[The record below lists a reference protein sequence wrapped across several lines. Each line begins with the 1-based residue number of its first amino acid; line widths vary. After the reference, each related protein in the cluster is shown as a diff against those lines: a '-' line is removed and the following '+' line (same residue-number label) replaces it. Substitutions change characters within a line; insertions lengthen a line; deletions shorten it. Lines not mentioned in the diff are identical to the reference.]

1 MAPDWSSIPVDL
13 LRLVA
18 NEVHSLEDYVHFGAV
33 CWSWY
38 HATTPPKNN
47 NLKSLFPWL
56 LLADRENNDSRGFY
70 SLSSNKVYE
79 FDLPEI
85 VGKRCWGSPFGWL
98 VIAGIDNMEIQLFN
112 PLSRAS
118 ISLPS
123 QTIFMGDENE
133 NSIMQYW
140 YVNKVV
146 ISSNPPN
153 CIVMAI
159 YSCYR
164 KLAFAKPG
172 DHVWSKIRLDNTIGT
187 GFSDITY
194 FNGDFFI
201 AKCKGQL
208 LVCDFSGIDPVAI
221 EFAPSPPGVA
231 DDAKYLL
238 YLVDLGG
245 ELCMVFRYFDV
256 IETTSNISMKTRSF
270 EVYKL
275 DMNTRT
281 WKQMDSLGDWSLFVG
296 NNYTFSVRDFG
307 CTDCRSS
314 CIYFTHDY
322 CQCSDQISGNDTGIY
337 NHKGGEIQALPVSQ
351 DLYSVLRPP
360 LWITPRLF

>member
-18 NEVHSLEDYVHFGAV
+18 NKVHSLEDYVHFGAV

-38 HATTPPKNN
+38 HAATSPKNN
-47 NLKSLFPWL
+47 KLNSLFPWVM
-56 LLADRENNDSRGFY
+56 LADTENNDSHGFY

-123 QTIFMGDENE
+123 QTTFMGDENE
-133 NSIMQYW
+133 NSIMHYW
-140 YVNKVV
+140 SVNKVV

-159 YSCYR
+159 YSCYT

-172 DHVWSKIRLDNTIGT
+172 DHVWSKIRLDNNIGT

-201 AKCKGQL
+201 AKCTGKL

-221 EFAPSPPGVA
+221 EFAHH
-231 DDAKYLL
+231 LL
-238 YLVDLGG
+238 EWQLRL
-245 ELCMVFRYFDV
+245 
-256 IETTSNISMKTRSF
+256 
-270 EVYKL
+270 
-275 DMNTRT
+275 
-281 WKQMDSLGDWSLFVG
+281 
-296 NNYTFSVRDFG
+296 
-307 CTDCRSS
+307 
-314 CIYFTHDY
+314 
-322 CQCSDQISGNDTGIY
+322 GIY
-337 NHKGGEIQALPVSQ
+337 RI
-351 DLYSVLRPP
+351 
-360 LWITPRLF
+360 LWTWEVNYVWYFVTLM